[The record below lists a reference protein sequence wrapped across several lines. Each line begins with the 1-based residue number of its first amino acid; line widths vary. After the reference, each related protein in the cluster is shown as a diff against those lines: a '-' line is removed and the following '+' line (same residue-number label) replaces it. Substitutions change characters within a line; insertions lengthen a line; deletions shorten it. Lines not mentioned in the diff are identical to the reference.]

1 MYARLIVQFALLT
14 IYWCPFVDA
23 YLYRQLYD
31 GIAKDATCLTGKNFF
46 NLLQSNRTAESSAMA
61 TTIAKLKKKKKEQR
75 EQQKVGK
82 SKQVNP

>member
-1 MYARLIVQFALLT
+1 
-14 IYWCPFVDA
+14 
-23 YLYRQLYD
+23 
-31 GIAKDATCLTGKNFF
+31 
-46 NLLQSNRTAESSAMA
+46 MA